1 MNNDRCLL
9 IGNKFATILQIVVLI
24 NIIIIL
30 FLHKI
35 IIEDNFKNYYQNSV
49 VIIYKNC
56 FCKKPVFYMKR
67 TWKIWIMDNSKQGLS
82 SFLGHIWATYISIY
96 ISTDEQF
103 ECNWFLIQFLVD
115 TVFAMYLSFIISK
128 LSIYLIGL
136 CVKDLAYR
144 YMTLGYYDDNNYKIW
159 LIQTFHWICVSM
171 TARIICSLLIISTKN
186 IWTEPNIWF
195 NNIWIDK
202 RHEQLIFTILIMP
215 IILNSIQYLTQNWF
229 LRWIADKT
237 PLHESLIIHEIV

>member
-82 SFLGHIWATYISIY
+82 SFLGHIWATYISI
-96 ISTDEQF
+96 
-103 ECNWFLIQFLVD
+103 
-115 TVFAMYLSFIISK
+115 
-128 LSIYLIGL
+128 
-136 CVKDLAYR
+136 
-144 YMTLGYYDDNNYKIW
+144 
-159 LIQTFHWICVSM
+159 
-171 TARIICSLLIISTKN
+171 
-186 IWTEPNIWF
+186 
-195 NNIWIDK
+195 
-202 RHEQLIFTILIMP
+202 
-215 IILNSIQYLTQNWF
+215 
-229 LRWIADKT
+229 
-237 PLHESLIIHEIV
+237 